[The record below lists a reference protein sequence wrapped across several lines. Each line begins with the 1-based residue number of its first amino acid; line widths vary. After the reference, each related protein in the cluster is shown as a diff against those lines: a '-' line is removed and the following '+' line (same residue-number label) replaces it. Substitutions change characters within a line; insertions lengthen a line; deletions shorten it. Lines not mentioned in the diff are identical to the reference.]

1 MAWNGLTE
9 LRKTEQDYWRKTH
22 VDEISNWVS
31 MKTVS
36 KKFQLCSPV
45 YTKIS

>member
-22 VDEISNWVS
+22 FDEI
-31 MKTVS
+31 TTQ
-36 KKFQLCSPV
+36 FL
-45 YTKIS
+45 